1 MQMLGLLST
10 FTTVQAKA
18 KLWLIDDLLFSKLMY
33 LSLNKEFMYFV
44 FKTNYLSLFLHCKTS
59 SGFSIQM
66 VTVFQIDE
74 SKQEKHL

>member
-44 FKTNYLSLFLHCKTS
+44 FKTNYLSLFLYCKTS
-59 SGFSIQM
+59 SGFRRHNIS
-66 VTVFQIDE
+66 T
-74 SKQEKHL
+74 

>member
-1 MQMLGLLST
+1 MQMLGLFST

-44 FKTNYLSLFLHCKTS
+44 FKTNYLSQSVSLL
-59 SGFSIQM
+59 
-66 VTVFQIDE
+66 
-74 SKQEKHL
+74 